1 MHSAQQRHYDLINP
15 QALIDPYPLFHQMRR
30 EDPVHWVEPIQAWVL
45 TRYKDVVQAF
55 RDPRLSADRTDF
67 LVNFQLRNS
76 DPALAVDY
84 ARISREQMLMKDG
97 PDHHRLRTLG
107 NHGFTPSMLERSR
120 PMIQRVMDELLDAVQ
135 PRGRFDVAQDLAQP
149 LPANVIAEL
158 FGIPVKDRHLFQ
170 GSSDALAKFFGATL
184 GDPEQDA
191 RAANQASLRME
202 RYFADLLEE
211 RRKTPGDDLMSLL
224 IEGQNEGRLSA
235 AEVCC
240 QCILLLA
247 AGHVTT
253 IDQFSNAVFAL
264 LRHPEQLRQLRD
276 DPTLI
281 KSAVEECFRYDGAV
295 PFVHRVAGDDL
306 EISGKQIRKGQVV
319 YLGTA
324 AADRDPEV
332 FPDPDHFDIT
342 RPNNRHLA
350 FGAGP
355 HVCIGAG
362 LARRELEIGLL
373 TLVRRMPGLRLAEDE
388 TPRRRCESLV
398 FRGFHSLPVVF

>member
-1 MHSAQQRHYDLINP
+1 MHSTQPRQFDLINP
-15 QALIDPYPLFHQMRR
+15 EVLADPYPLFHQMRR
-30 EDPVHWVEPIQAWVL
+30 EDPVHWSEPIQAWVL
-45 TRYKDVVQAF
+45 TRYEDVLKAF

-76 DPALAVDY
+76 DPALAADY

-107 NHGFTPSMLERSR
+107 NHGFTPSMLDRAR
-120 PMIQRVMDELLDAVQ
+120 PLVQRVMDELLDAIQ
-135 PRGRFDVAQDLAQP
+135 PRGKFDVARDLAQP
-149 LPANVIAEL
+149 LPAIVIAEL
-158 FGIPVKDRHLFQ
+158 FGIPAKDRHLFQ
-170 GSSDALAKFFGATL
+170 GSSDALARFFGGTL

-191 RAANQASLRME
+191 RAASEASVRME

-253 IDQFSNAVFAL
+253 IDQFSNAVCAL
-264 LRHPEQLRQLRD
+264 LGHPEQLRKLCA
-276 DPTLI
+276 DPGLI
-281 KSAVEECFRYDGAV
+281 KTAVEECFRYDGAV
-295 PFVHRVAGDDL
+295 PFIHRVAVKGL
-306 EISGKQIRKGQVV
+306 EIDGKTIRQGQVL

-332 FPDPDHFDIT
+332 FPEPDRFDIT
-342 RPNNRHLA
+342 RQNNKHLA

-373 TLVRRMPGLRLAEDE
+373 TLFRRMPALRLSEE
-388 TPRRRCESLV
+388 ERPRRRCESLV
-398 FRGFHSLPVVF
+398 FRGFHSLPVQC